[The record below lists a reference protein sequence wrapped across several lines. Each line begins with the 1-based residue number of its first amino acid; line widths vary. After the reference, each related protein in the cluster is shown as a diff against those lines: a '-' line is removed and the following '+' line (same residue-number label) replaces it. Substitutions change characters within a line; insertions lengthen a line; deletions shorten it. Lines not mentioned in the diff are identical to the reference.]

1 MAGYVI
7 ISGCSGGGKSTLL
20 AELGRRGFAT
30 VPEPGRRIV
39 AEQRRQTGH
48 TQTAQAQTAQAQ
60 TAQALPWIDMAA
72 FARRAIAMALD
83 DRAAVARA
91 AESGATA
98 GWIFFDRGLIDA
110 AVALQHATGEPAIET
125 LGRAHRYH
133 PHVFLTPPWPA
144 IYHHDDA
151 RAHDLAAAIAEY
163 HRLRAAYATL
173 GYTATILPLVSVQ
186 DRADLVL
193 ARLVGDVKVG
203 DLAPPPL

>member
-39 AEQRRQTGH
+39 AEQRRLNDQ
-48 TQTAQAQTAQAQ
+48 AQSCHAQTAP
-60 TAQALPWIDMAA
+60 ALPWVDMAA

-83 DRAAVARA
+83 DRAAVAA
-91 AESGATA
+91 AGTGAGSGWT
-98 GWIFFDRGLIDA
+98 FFDRGLIDA
-110 AVALQHATGEPAIET
+110 AVALQHATGEPAVET

-133 PHVFLTPPWPA
+133 PRVFLTSPWPA

-151 RAHDLAAAIAEY
+151 RTHDLKTAIAEY
-163 HRLRAAYATL
+163 HRLCAAYAAL
-173 GYTATILPLVSVQ
+173 GYTATILPLASVQ

-193 ARLVGDVKVG
+193 ERLARGTACGDM
-203 DLAPPPL
+203 APPTL